1 MEMNWAE
8 SSPEALRRTA
18 LRVLEACRL
27 RLGERHPGC
36 QSRRS
41 EYDKAQRSNAGLV
54 ICGEVYM
61 VSTHSSGHGIIVPQA
76 NVFGDVTVNIDGGV
90 VLLLIYV
97 VVALGAAL
105 LESF

>member
-1 MEMNWAE
+1 
-8 SSPEALRRTA
+8 
-18 LRVLEACRL
+18 
-27 RLGERHPGC
+27 
-36 QSRRS
+36 
-41 EYDKAQRSNAGLV
+41 
-54 ICGEVYM
+54 M

>member
-1 MEMNWAE
+1 
-8 SSPEALRRTA
+8 
-18 LRVLEACRL
+18 
-27 RLGERHPGC
+27 
-36 QSRRS
+36 
-41 EYDKAQRSNAGLV
+41 
-54 ICGEVYM
+54 M
-61 VSTHSSGHGIIVPQA
+61 VSTHSSGQSIIVPQA